1 MKRIAFCM
9 ALLMGSLSLYSSCGS
24 SKSATQD
31 NSYYNNP
38 KAQVQQPE
46 AKKRETRKVDELA
59 AKATTNLRA
68 VGMGNDF
75 DEKYARSE
83 ALRNGLATLASELQ
97 SSIVALTQEY
107 HKKGVINQKKI
118 AETSIEGMVET
129 AVSQK
134 VSTKLIGV
142 PEVYDLSDGTVSV
155 YVCVELVK
163 PTDEVIG
170 DVYDELTRDEVI
182 GIDYDK
188 QKFIKDNR
196 ERLEELRNQ
205 VK

>member
-1 MKRIAFCM
+1 
-9 ALLMGSLSLYSSCGS
+9 
-24 SKSATQD
+24 
-31 NSYYNNP
+31 
-38 KAQVQQPE
+38 
-46 AKKRETRKVDELA
+46 
-59 AKATTNLRA
+59 
-68 VGMGNDF
+68 
-75 DEKYARSE
+75 
-83 ALRNGLATLASELQ
+83 
-97 SSIVALTQEY
+97 
-107 HKKGVINQKKI
+107 
-118 AETSIEGMVET
+118 
-129 AVSQK
+129 
-134 VSTKLIGV
+134 
-142 PEVYDLSDGTVSV
+142 VYDLSDGTVSV